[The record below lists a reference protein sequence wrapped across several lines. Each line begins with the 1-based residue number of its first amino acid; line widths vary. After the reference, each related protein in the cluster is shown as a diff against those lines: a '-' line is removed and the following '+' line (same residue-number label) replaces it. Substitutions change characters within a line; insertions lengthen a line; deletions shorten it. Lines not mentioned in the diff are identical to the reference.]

1 MTVATV
7 RHRPKATKGP
17 GSRASGQRWHSTRSR
32 PLRNRPEATVLAVE
46 ARGLVRRAV
55 AELPVR
61 RRALI
66 GTLFGEAEV
75 RYADV
80 SRVLDIPPGS
90 IGPTRGRVLRML
102 RQALEQDGL
111 TEVRRLTAGDAA
123 DQRVGEL
130 TSRRLTSSPS

>member
-1 MTVATV
+1 MLGHTVPICITPLV
-7 RHRPKATKGP
+7 
-17 GSRASGQRWHSTRSR
+17 GQ
-32 PLRNRPEATVLAVE
+32 AA
-46 ARGLVRRAV
+46 ARGMVRRAV

-111 TEVRRLTAGDAA
+111 TEGSVA
-123 DQRVGEL
+123 
-130 TSRRLTSSPS
+130 